1 MALNNEKIRQAK
13 KYLENKKISIK
24 HVKPR
29 LFAIAANSLQKNFD
43 DTLEF
48 LTDHVDGTSNTDNKE
63 SYKKI

>member
-1 MALNNEKIRQAK
+1 MAVNNDRIRQAK

-43 DTLEF
+43 ETLEF
-48 LTDHVDGTSNTDNKE
+48 LTDEVNGTFNSND
-63 SYKKI
+63 KK

>member
-43 DTLEF
+43 DT
-48 LTDHVDGTSNTDNKE
+48 
-63 SYKKI
+63 

>member
-1 MALNNEKIRQAK
+1 MALNTEKIRQAK

-63 SYKKI
+63 SNKKI

>member
-29 LFAIAANSLQKNFD
+29 LFAMAANSLQKNFD
-43 DTLEF
+43 ETLEF
-48 LTDHVDGTSNTDNKE
+48 LTDEVNGTFNSNNK
-63 SYKKI
+63 K

>member
-1 MALNNEKIRQAK
+1 MALSNEKVRQAK

-63 SYKKI
+63 SNKKI

>member
-43 DTLEF
+43 ETLEF
-48 LTDHVDGTSNTDNKE
+48 LTDHIDGTTTTNDKE
-63 SYKKI
+63 SNKKV

>member
-1 MALNNEKIRQAK
+1 MALSNEKVRQAK

-43 DTLEF
+43 ETLEF
-48 LTDHVDGTSNTDNKE
+48 LTDEVNGTFNSNNK
-63 SYKKI
+63 K

>member
-1 MALNNEKIRQAK
+1 MALNNDRIRQAK

-43 DTLEF
+43 ETLEF
-48 LTDHVDGTSNTDNKE
+48 LTDEVNGTFNSND
-63 SYKKI
+63 KK

>member
-43 DTLEF
+43 ETLEF
-48 LTDHVDGTSNTDNKE
+48 LTDEVNGTFNSND
-63 SYKKI
+63 KK